1 MASEAMKDVQTL
13 QKLEQEL
20 DLELKQALEIKQ
32 ALELALFKELDMM
45 SEMTGEA
52 KAAVQKQDK
61 SAESNTS
68 RLPVRT
74 EAQSHV
80 GGKHERECD
89 DEAGKQV
96 TSMQN
101 EEINGNTKR
110 QKK

>member
-45 SEMTGEA
+45 SEIGSEMTGEMTGEA
-52 KAAVQKQDK
+52 KAAVQKQGK

-68 RLPVRT
+68 RLPART

-89 DEAGKQV
+89 DEE
-96 TSMQN
+96 T
-101 EEINGNTKR
+101 NGNTKR